1 MLLDEKIGVLL
12 VNLGTPNSPSTTDVR
27 VYLNEFLTD
36 PRVIDK
42 PSNWLARQVLVR
54 GIITPFRAPNSA
66 KSYREIWTDRGSPL
80 KFYGE
85 DLCSLVQTT
94 LDRIAPNKYIVKLS
108 MRYQQPDIDSGLMA
122 LRAAKV
128 SRMIVLPLFPQYAS
142 ASTGSVQQRVME
154 VVSRWQVVPDIRF
167 IRDFY
172 ANEGFI
178 DAFASIGKGYMPENY
193 DYVLFSFHGLPQR
206 QMQTADDCNHCLK
219 TSDCCSKIVPQNQFC
234 YSAQCHATA
243 HAIAQKLGLSAE
255 KYGISYQSRL
265 GNDPW
270 LLPYTVKV
278 LEELAG
284 KGIKKILV
292 FCPAFVADC
301 LETIFEI
308 SEEYQADFTKWGGE
322 KLQLVES
329 LNTHPKWVSA
339 VCNIITQS

>member
-1 MLLDEKIGVLL
+1 MVLNKKTGVLL
-12 VNLGTPNSPSTTDVR
+12 VNLGTPKSPSTSDVR

-42 PSNWLARQVLVR
+42 PSGWIARQFLVR

-66 KSYREIWTDRGSPL
+66 KSYKEIWTERGSPL

-85 DLCSLVQTT
+85 DLCESVQKL
-94 LDRIAPNKYIVKLS
+94 LDETSTDTYLVKLA
-108 MRYQQPDIDSGLMA
+108 MRYQQPDIESSLSA

-128 SRMIVLPLFPQYAS
+128 SRIIILPLFPQYAS

-154 VVSRWQVVPDIRF
+154 IVGKWQVVPDLRF

-172 ANEGFI
+172 DDEGFLN
-178 DAFASIGKGYMPENY
+178 AFAAIGNSHSPQNY
-193 DYVLFSFHGLPQR
+193 DHILFSFHGLPQR
-206 QMQTADDCNHCLK
+206 QMQAADDCDYCLK
-219 TSDCCSKIVPQNQFC
+219 TADCCNKIVSENQFC

-243 HAIAQKLGLSAE
+243 HALAQKLNLPPH
-255 KYGISYQSRL
+255 KYSISYQSRL
-265 GNDPW
+265 GSDPW
-270 LLPYTVKV
+270 LLPYTIKT
-278 LEELAG
+278 LEELAT

-308 SEEYQADFTKWGGE
+308 SEEYQIEFKKWGGE

-329 LNTHPKWVSA
+329 LNAHPQWVSA
-339 VCNIITQS
+339 VCRMIINS